1 MNRSTPE
8 RQQSLEAAFNLFN
21 QLSEELTGSYQQ
33 LQHQVLQLSSE
44 LAAARSERT
53 LQLADKE
60 RIADRLERLLET
72 LPAAVI
78 VLDGEECVQ
87 EFNPAARSLLGS
99 INEGDDWRELRRQL
113 FQIPQHSGDDLR
125 LCNGRI
131 LSISSCDL
139 EQAPGR
145 ILVMLDVTETRK
157 LQERLNRQ
165 ERLGAMGEM
174 SAQLAHQMRTPL
186 SSALLYT
193 SHLSRDDLTS
203 GQRQRFTGKLR
214 SRLQHMERQIRD
226 ILMFARGSSEGEEI
240 ISLSELLGE
249 FAEGIRPEL
258 SDVAVTLKIEDLSA
272 GAAVI
277 KGRRDALLGV
287 LSNLTDNALQQ
298 GAKRITLLLRVTD
311 DVELLFSDNGPGV
324 PAEIRE
330 QIFDPFFTNRAG
342 GTGLG
347 LAVVQNLVLSHHGE
361 IRLTDSLNG
370 GACFQLAFPLVSLQQ
385 TEQQIAVKLPVLG
398 VGSPLIEARRLS

>member
-44 LAAARSERT
+44 LAAARSERI

-87 EFNPAARSLLGS
+87 EFNPAALRLLGS

-139 EQAPGR
+139 EQVPGR

-240 ISLSELLGE
+240 ISLSELLDE

-258 SDVAVTLKIEDLSA
+258 NDVAVTLKIENLSA

-361 IRLTDSLNG
+361 ICLTDSLNG
-370 GACFQLAFPLVSLQQ
+370 GACFQLAFPRVSLEK
-385 TEQQIAVKLPVLG
+385 TEQQIAVKLPVLDT
-398 VGSPLIEARRLS
+398 GSPLIETRRLS